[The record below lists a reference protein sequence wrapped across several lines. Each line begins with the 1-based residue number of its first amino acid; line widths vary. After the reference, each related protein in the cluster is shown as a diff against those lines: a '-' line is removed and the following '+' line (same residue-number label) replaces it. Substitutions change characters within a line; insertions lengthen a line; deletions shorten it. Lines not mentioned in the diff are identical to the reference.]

1 MKKFCLAGRLR
12 FKQCARNGTFSQQGF
27 GFCKETM
34 MLIEVK
40 DLKREYVMGETVVR
54 ALRGVTFNVKEG
66 EFVAIMGPSGSG
78 KSTLMHLLGCLDRPT
93 SGTYSLSGTPVEK
106 LGDVEL
112 SRLRNRKVGFVFQSF
127 NLISQLTVLE
137 NVEVPLIY
145 MGIERSKRHEM
156 SLKVLQVV
164 GLDHRANHRPNE
176 LSGGENQRVAIAR
189 ALVTNPQ
196 IIFADEPTGNL
207 DTKTGHEIMEILR
220 DLNERGTTVVLVTH
234 EMTKAKWARRL
245 IHMQDGKIL
254 RELGGAEIQQL
265 VDLFEELPRA

>member
-1 MKKFCLAGRLR
+1 
-12 FKQCARNGTFSQQGF
+12 
-27 GFCKETM
+27 
-34 MLIEVK
+34 MLVEVK

-106 LGDVEL
+106 LADVEL

-156 SLKVLQVV
+156 SLEVLQAV
-164 GLDHRANHRPNE
+164 GLGHRANHRPNE

-220 DLNERGTTVVLVTH
+220 DLNEHGTTVVLVTH